1 MTFSKL
7 GILYVSLGAVV
18 AAVACSGE
26 EANDAERSTRTADGN
41 SNDTVVVEKA
51 VDGGVTTSD
60 AAL

>member
-1 MTFSKL
+1 MKFSKL
-7 GILYVSLGAVV
+7 GILYVSLCAVV

-26 EANDAERSTRTADGN
+26 ANDVEPAARAASGN
-41 SNDTVVVEKA
+41 SNDAVVVEKA

>member
-1 MTFSKL
+1 MKLSKL
-7 GILYVSLGAVV
+7 GILYVSLAAIV

-26 EANDAERSTRTADGN
+26 EANDAERASPAANGT
-41 SNDTVVVEKA
+41 SNDTVVVDKA